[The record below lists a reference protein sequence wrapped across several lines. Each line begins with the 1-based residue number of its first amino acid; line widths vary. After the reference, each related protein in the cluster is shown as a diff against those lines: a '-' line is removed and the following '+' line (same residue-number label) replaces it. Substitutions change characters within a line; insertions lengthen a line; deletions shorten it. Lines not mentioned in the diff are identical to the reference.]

1 MPVCACHLSDSAVT
15 SQASEP
21 RISPVFSAT
30 YKVQEIWPGTCI
42 TQGTKSSPKENP
54 MSSRVKK
61 FAITVILAAVAV
73 AGISFSSQQFKH
85 VVGIL
90 ASAVWGA

>member
-1 MPVCACHLSDSAVT
+1 
-15 SQASEP
+15 
-21 RISPVFSAT
+21 
-30 YKVQEIWPGTCI
+30 
-42 TQGTKSSPKENP
+42 

-61 FAITVILAAVAV
+61 VALTVVLAAVAV

>member
-1 MPVCACHLSDSAVT
+1 
-15 SQASEP
+15 
-21 RISPVFSAT
+21 
-30 YKVQEIWPGTCI
+30 
-42 TQGTKSSPKENP
+42 

-61 FAITVILAAVAV
+61 LAITVVLAAVAV
-73 AGISFSSQQFKH
+73 AGISFSTHQFKH